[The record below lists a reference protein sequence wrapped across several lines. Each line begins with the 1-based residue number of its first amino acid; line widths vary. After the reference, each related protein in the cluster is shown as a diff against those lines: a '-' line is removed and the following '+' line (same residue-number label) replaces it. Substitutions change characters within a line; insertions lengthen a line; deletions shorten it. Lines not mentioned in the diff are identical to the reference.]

1 MSRRH
6 KPDTNLNV
14 RHKPQRRR
22 RFLKPKRIASPTPQ
36 NPQRMNRFQS
46 ISRFTMR
53 SRSSGMDSSPERQ
66 SSSTPL
72 ITQGDNNSNGA
83 RDGEEN
89 ASQAATA
96 RTGNPFSNFTTRR
109 TLSLLASPL
118 IDDRGQWQAVT
129 AGLST
134 MMIAGTAL
142 SLALPKNAVF
152 PDVWYRSLSA
162 CIGYTY
168 FLCWSVS
175 FYPQIM
181 TNYRR
186 KSTAGLSPDFCVLN
200 VLGFLC
206 YGSYCTAMF
215 GSAHIQ
221 ALYRERYGAD
231 AEISV
236 QSNDVAFSLHALFMA
251 SVTLFQIGYY
261 DGFRSQQPSKLI
273 ASVIVGILVV
283 AFAGAGVCVIGSNVL
298 PASMGFNWLEYLYLL
313 SYIKIFI
320 TFIKYVPQVILNHK
334 RRSTTGFSVWQ
345 ILLDFTGGALSDLQL
360 IFDCM
365 ELHDW
370 SGLTGNLA
378 KFFLGFVSIV
388 FDSIIL
394 LQHYVLYPD
403 NTATPNDS
411 MSTTEEEE
419 EEVLTTGNNA
429 PAKQDEESRNEII
442 TLVV

>member
-1 MSRRH
+1 
-6 KPDTNLNV
+6 
-14 RHKPQRRR
+14 
-22 RFLKPKRIASPTPQ
+22 
-36 NPQRMNRFQS
+36 
-46 ISRFTMR
+46 MR
-53 SRSSGMDSSPERQ
+53 SRSSGSSPERQ

-72 ITQGDNNSNGA
+72 ITQEDNDSNASNGV
-83 RDGEEN
+83 RDSDAFSSEEN
-89 ASQAATA
+89 ESQAATV
-96 RTGNPFSNFTTRR
+96 RTGNPLRYLTTRR
-109 TLSLLASPL
+109 TLSLLAAPL
-118 IDDRGQWQAVT
+118 TDDRGHWQAVA

-134 MMIAGTAL
+134 MLVAGTAL
-142 SLALPKNAVF
+142 GLALPKNPVF
-152 PDVWYRSLSA
+152 TDVWYRSLSA

-206 YGSYCTAMF
+206 YGTYCTAMF
-215 GSAHIQ
+215 GSAHIR
-221 ALYRERYGAD
+221 ALYRERHGAD
-231 AEISV
+231 AEITV
-236 QSNDVAFSLHALFMA
+236 QSNDVAFSLHAAFMA
-251 SVTLFQIGYY
+251 SVTLVQIGYY
-261 DGFRSQQPSKLI
+261 GGFRSQQPSKLI
-273 ASVIVGILVV
+273 GSVIVGILVV
-283 AFAGAGVCVIGSNVL
+283 AVTGLGVIGSNVL
-298 PASMGFNWLEYLYLL
+298 PASMGFNWLDYLYLL

-320 TFIKYVPQVILNHK
+320 TFIKYVPQVVLNHQ
-334 RRSTTGFSVWQ
+334 RNSTTGFSVWQ
-345 ILLDFTGGALSDLQL
+345 ILLDFTGGALSDMQL

-388 FDSIIL
+388 FDTIIL

-403 NTATPNDS
+403 TVTPNDS

-419 EEVLTTGNNA
+419 VLTTEDA
-429 PAKQDEESRNEII
+429 VTPVKKDEESRHETIS
-442 TLVV
+442 LVV

>member
-1 MSRRH
+1 MRR
-6 KPDTNLNV
+6 
-14 RHKPQRRR
+14 
-22 RFLKPKRIASPTPQ
+22 
-36 NPQRMNRFQS
+36 
-46 ISRFTMR
+46 
-53 SRSSGMDSSPERQ
+53 GSSPGRQ

-72 ITQGDNNSNGA
+72 IAHDDHDNDNDNDSNSNASNGA
-83 RDGEEN
+83 RDNEFLSSEDN
-89 ASQAATA
+89 ESQAATV
-96 RTGNPFSNFTTRR
+96 RTGNPLRYYYFTTRR

-118 IDDRGQWQAVT
+118 TDDRGHWHAVT

-134 MMIAGTAL
+134 MLVAGTAL
-142 SLALPKNAVF
+142 GLALPKNDVF

-186 KSTAGLSPDFCVLN
+186 QSTAGLSPDFCVLN

-206 YGSYCTAMF
+206 YGTYCTAMF
-215 GSAHIQ
+215 GSAHIR
-221 ALYRERYGAD
+221 ALYRERHGAD
-231 AEISV
+231 AEITV
-236 QSNDVAFSLHALFMA
+236 QSNDVAFALHAAFMA
-251 SVTLFQIGYY
+251 SVTLCQIGYY
-261 DGFRSQQPSKLI
+261 GGFRSQQPSKLI
-273 ASVIVGILVV
+273 GSVILGILVV
-283 AFAGAGVCVIGSNVL
+283 AVIGLCVIGSNVL
-298 PASMGFNWLEYLYLL
+298 PDSMGFNMLDYLYLL

-320 TFIKYVPQVILNHK
+320 TFIKYVPQVVLNHQ

-345 ILLDFTGGALSDLQL
+345 ILLDFTGGALSDTQL

-388 FDSIIL
+388 FDTIIL

-403 NTATPNDS
+403 TVTVIPDANDA

-419 EEVLTTGNNA
+419 DEVLTAEHT
-429 PAKQDEESRNEII
+429 PTKRDEEEVIS
-442 TLVV
+442 LVV

>member
-1 MSRRH
+1 MNPFDSFH
-6 KPDTNLNV
+6 FVVPLKF
-14 RHKPQRRR
+14 
-22 RFLKPKRIASPTPQ
+22 RFTI
-36 NPQRMNRFQS
+36 
-46 ISRFTMR
+46 FTMR
-53 SRSSGMDSSPERQ
+53 RDSSPGRQ

-72 ITQGDNNSNGA
+72 IAQDDNDNDSNSNTSNGA
-83 RDGEEN
+83 LQSDVFSSEEN
-89 ASQAATA
+89 ESQAATV
-96 RTGNPFSNFTTRR
+96 RTGNPLRYFTTRR

-118 IDDRGQWQAVT
+118 TDDRGHWHAVT

-134 MMIAGTAL
+134 MLVAGTAL
-142 SLALPKNAVF
+142 GLALPKNAVF

-186 KSTAGLSPDFCVLN
+186 QTTSGLSPDFCVLN

-206 YGSYCTAMF
+206 YGTYCTAMF

-221 ALYRERYGAD
+221 TLYRERYGAD

-236 QSNDVAFSLHALFMA
+236 QSNDVAFSLHAAFMA
-251 SVTLFQIGYY
+251 SVTLVQIGYY
-261 DGFRSQQPSKLI
+261 GGFRSQQPSKLI
-273 ASVIVGILVV
+273 GSVIVGILVV
-283 AFAGAGVCVIGSNVL
+283 AVTGLLGVIGSNVL
-298 PASMGFNWLEYLYLL
+298 PARMRFNWLDYLYLL
-313 SYIKIFI
+313 SSIKIFI
-320 TFIKYVPQVILNHK
+320 TFIKYVPQVVLNHQ

-345 ILLDFTGGALSDLQL
+345 ILLDFTGGALSDTQL

-388 FDSIIL
+388 FDTIIL
-394 LQHYVLYPD
+394 LQHYVMFPD
-403 NTATPNDS
+403 TATTNDA
-411 MSTTEEEE
+411 MSTIEEEE
-419 EEVLTTGNNA
+419 EEALPTGETNA
-429 PAKQDEESRNEII
+429 PVKRDEEEVIS
-442 TLVV
+442 LVV